1 MHVIVA
7 IKCKPNEKVQHRT
20 MQGNCVEPIKD
31 AGECFRRAVSIGI
44 LKNKNEFENINYWGE
59 GEWDI
64 FPSGCLYFDG
74 FITFNTNKNSH
85 KCGINNKAMCLCMPA
100 CYSIQHPFEISN
112 VNGRLDYASKSR
124 VIKCFDK
131 IAENRNIEKLRILF
145 LGVSTLGQIWN
156 ELSSRTHEKARK
168 CQDGIP
174 QENDEFDPHTIEF
187 PRWNF
192 ISPASAEHG
201 KARED
206 IQKRIFCNQPGA
218 VERLLNNHVEYMKD
232 DIDDMMKVEKYG
244 YNKIVIQVGAWD
256 ATWGDSDSAFEI
268 SLDNAVKYLLRELR
282 PYDIILLTQSPEGH
296 YFVGDPSSVY
306 GHSWVSIQ
314 EKTIRLNHIVR
325 KIAKKYKTEL
335 VDAYYMVITRPE
347 KVKRWFWENGAGWHL
362 SRQSGMSIRIAEEIL
377 GTLCSSMHDAEGNG
391 GSGADNNDINDG
403 DIRNGRRRE
412 FLSV

>member
-1 MHVIVA
+1 MYA
-7 IKCKPNEKVQHRT
+7 S
-20 MQGNCVEPIKD
+20 M
-31 AGECFRRAVSIGI
+31 
-44 LKNKNEFENINYWGE
+44 
-59 GEWDI
+59 
-64 FPSGCLYFDG
+64 
-74 FITFNTNKNSH
+74 
-85 KCGINNKAMCLCMPA
+85 LC
-100 CYSIQHPFEISN
+100 IQHPFEISN
-112 VNGRLDYASKSR
+112 VNGRLNYASKSR

-156 ELSSRTHEKARK
+156 ELSSRTHEKALK

-174 QENDEFDPHTIEF
+174 QENDEFDPHTIDF
-187 PRWNF
+187 HRWNF

-206 IQKRIFCNQPGA
+206 IQKRVYCNQPGA
-218 VERLLNNHVEYMKD
+218 VERLLNNRVEYMKE

-244 YNKIVIQVGAWD
+244 YNKIVIQIGAWD
-256 ATWGDSDSAFEI
+256 ATWGNSDSAFEM
-268 SLDNAVKYLLRELR
+268 SLDNAVNYLLRELN
-282 PYDIILLTQSPEGH
+282 PWDIILLTQSPEGH

>member
-100 CYSIQHPFEISN
+100 CYSIQYPFEILN

-174 QENDEFDPHTIEF
+174 QENDEFDPHTI
-187 PRWNF
+187 
-192 ISPASAEHG
+192 
-201 KARED
+201 
-206 IQKRIFCNQPGA
+206 
-218 VERLLNNHVEYMKD
+218 
-232 DIDDMMKVEKYG
+232 
-244 YNKIVIQVGAWD
+244 
-256 ATWGDSDSAFEI
+256 
-268 SLDNAVKYLLRELR
+268 
-282 PYDIILLTQSPEGH
+282 
-296 YFVGDPSSVY
+296 
-306 GHSWVSIQ
+306 
-314 EKTIRLNHIVR
+314 
-325 KIAKKYKTEL
+325 
-335 VDAYYMVITRPE
+335 
-347 KVKRWFWENGAGWHL
+347 
-362 SRQSGMSIRIAEEIL
+362 
-377 GTLCSSMHDAEGNG
+377 
-391 GSGADNNDINDG
+391 
-403 DIRNGRRRE
+403 
-412 FLSV
+412 